1 MSTKEYQIDQLPHFT
16 WDNCGNLPKNQVVV
30 IDGTVVETDENGFI
44 CAGLR
49 EDATEVITPED
60 MSGPY
65 HLEIDEEGNIL
76 NHPEGAF
83 PPVDEN
89 FQPIKK

>member
-44 CAGLR
+44 DMGLY
-49 EDATEVITPED
+49 EAMTEELTAEH
-60 MSGPY
+60 MSGPFY
-65 HLEIDEEGNIL
+65 LEIDEEGNVL
-76 NHPEGAF
+76 NHPEDAF

-89 FQPIKK
+89 YQPIKK